1 MERPVSGDAEAGS
14 PLRVVSVDD
23 HPTFRAGLRAV
34 LAVAPDLELVGEAA
48 TGREALE
55 LAAQLQPDVVVMDV
69 QLPDVDGITATRRL
83 IRDSPSVRVVVVTM
97 FEDDATVFRAMQAGA
112 RGYLPKGATSA
123 ELLRAVRAVGN
134 GEAVFGAGVA
144 ERVLDWFAAAPAPV
158 APDAFPQLS
167 AREREVLELLAA
179 GRRNQEIAATLFLS
193 PKTVRNLVSSVLTKL
208 QVSDRAQ
215 AALRARDAGFGN

>member
-1 MERPVSGDAEAGS
+1 VTGETAPDGPV
-14 PLRVVSVDD
+14 RVLSVDD

-48 TGREALE
+48 TAKEALE
-55 LAAQLQPDVVVMDV
+55 RVARLGPDVVVMDV
-69 QLPDVDGITATRRL
+69 QLPDLDGIVATRRL
-83 IRDSPSVRVVVVTM
+83 LGGSPTVHVLVVTM

-112 RGYLPKGATSA
+112 RGYVPKGATSA
-123 ELLRAVRAVGN
+123 ELLRAIRAVAN

-144 ERVLDWFAAAPAPV
+144 ERVLDWFASAPAPV
-158 APDAFPQLS
+158 PPEAFPDL
-167 AREREVLELLAA
+167 APREREVLQLLAQ

-193 PKTVRNLVSSVLTKL
+193 PKTVRNLVSSILAKL

-215 AALRARDAGFGN
+215 AALRARDAGLGG

>member
-1 MERPVSGDAEAGS
+1 
-14 PLRVVSVDD
+14 
-23 HPTFRAGLRAV
+23 
-34 LAVAPDLELVGEAA
+34 
-48 TGREALE
+48 
-55 LAAQLQPDVVVMDV
+55 
-69 QLPDVDGITATRRL
+69 
-83 IRDSPSVRVVVVTM
+83 VVVVTM

>member
-1 MERPVSGDAEAGS
+1 
-14 PLRVVSVDD
+14 
-23 HPTFRAGLRAV
+23 V

-48 TGREALE
+48 TGREALA